1 MAPVTTELKVLVKAI
16 GKGELKEL
24 EAALGELSKTARTK
38 VNVNFKQVGAELKKI
53 QSTSVQSIQNLR
65 DYRNAWRDI
74 ANQLDVSSKEFKD
87 ARAEAE
93 RLDKQLAKI
102 QGRRKGGAGGRL
114 RAGAQIAGT
123 IAGAGVF
130 GGIEGALGAGIGAF
144 FGPGGAIVGGAIGAQ
159 IGQLRQA
166 LGVTAE
172 YAAELKKLQ
181 IALLGVTTSQEEYG
195 RALSFIQETTK
206 TFAIPQEIVTRQ
218 FTKLQASVQGAGGN
232 LEDTRTAFNGIVAAV
247 RATGGSLADVDA
259 ALTATAQVFSK
270 GKVSAE
276 ELRQQIGERLPGA
289 FTLFAESIGLTP
301 QELDKALEK
310 GQVSLQDFQV
320 FAKALFE
327 RYGKTAEIIAKA
339 PESAGDR
346 LQVALEKMNESVG
359 KILQPIGA
367 AFQDLFTGIANAIT
381 RAANALDNFLGISP
395 EKKLNATIERI
406 NNINLD
412 LAALRREEA
421 AAASVRPEAD
431 LLGSGAAFTDPSQD
445 LSRRRQE
452 LERQRDLLRQEAND
466 ISRRLQAQSNVA
478 QPKPGG
484 GLAGTDPSAGER
496 GRDPMVELRR
506 QANEAFRDL
515 EASFAAV
522 AETRLAEDLRVNALA
537 IAEARESGNKASQF
551 QLELQRKLIPLQ
563 VSEEALVFQIAK
575 RQEQIKKERAKN
587 IDVGNQARALLK
599 DETSLTKVRAELES
613 KRAEFAQDLADFNKK
628 NLKET
633 LKLEDERLEK
643 VREYNE
649 LLKEQTQIE
658 DPMQGFK
665 AGLDSYVESLGT
677 AFDAVK
683 NLTETALG
691 GLSDAISKLVTEG
704 TFNFK
709 EFASSLLRD
718 MADIIVRGI
727 VMRSILQIFNIGV
740 PAVSGKQ
747 ALEAGYNMGSS
758 LAGMFAN
765 GGIMTG
771 KGPLELKT
779 YARGGV
785 ARSPQLAM
793 FGEGSLPEAY
803 VPLPDG
809 RSIPVTMRGGGAG
822 NIVVNVDA
830 KGTQVEGDSDR
841 GRQLGSAISAAVQA
855 ELIKQQRPGGLLNR

>member
-24 EAALGELSKTARTK
+24 EASLQKLAVTARTK
-38 VNVNFKQVGAELKKI
+38 VDVNFKKVSAELKKI

-65 DYRNAWRDI
+65 DYRNTWRDI
-74 ANQLDVSSKEFKD
+74 AAQVEIGSDQFKQ

-93 RLDKQLAKI
+93 KLDKQLAKAE
-102 QGRRKGGAGGRL
+102 GRRAATGGGRF

-144 FGPGGAIVGGAIGAQ
+144 GGPGGAIVGGAIGAQ
-159 IGQLRQA
+159 VGGFRQSLGEIAEYGAELNKLRIALRGVVGSQNEYNQA
-166 LGVTAE
+166 LNV
-172 YAAELKKLQ
+172 
-181 IALLGVTTSQEEYG
+181 
-195 RALSFIQETTK
+195 IQQATQD
-206 TFAIPQEIVTRQ
+206 FAIPQSIVTKQ
-218 FTKLQASVQGAGGN
+218 FTQLQASVSGAGGN
-232 LEDTRTAFNGIVAAV
+232 LRDTETAFRGIVAAV
-247 RATGGSLADVDA
+247 RATGGSLQDIDS

-289 FTLFAESIGLTP
+289 FTLFAQSIGKTP
-301 QELDKALEK
+301 AELDDALEK
-310 GQVSLQDFQV
+310 GEVTLQDFLT
-320 FAKALFE
+320 FAKDIFE
-327 RYGKTAEIIAKA
+327 RYGETAQIIADG
-339 PESAGDR
+339 PEGAGDR
-346 LQVALEKMNESVG
+346 LKVALEKLNEDISPELSKLG
-359 KILQPIGA
+359 AQFQSFATEAIKGLQGV
-367 AFQDLFTGIANAIT
+367 F
-381 RAANALDNFLGISP
+381 NFLG
-395 EKKLNATIERI
+395 EVGRAVEERI
-406 NNINLD
+406 AGAPLEQKKE
-412 LAALRREEA
+412 ALRQTKQGLVRTDLDPFQKKFLEDEYKRLSKEIQEA
-421 AAASVRPEAD
+421 EFIGPPVPTRSELPTAQ
-431 LLGSGAAFTDPSQD
+431 TDKT
-445 LSRRRQE
+445 RRQ
-452 LERQRDLLRQEAND
+452 
-466 ISRRLQAQSNVA
+466 
-478 QPKPGG
+478 G
-484 GLAGTDPSAGER
+484 R

-522 AETRLAEDLRVNALA
+522 AETRLAENLRVNALA
-537 IAEARESGNKASQF
+537 IAEARERGNKASQF

-563 VSEEALVFQIAK
+563 ISEEALTVQIAK
-575 RQEQIKKERAKN
+575 RQELIEKERAKG

-599 DETSLTKVRAELES
+599 DETSLAKVRAELES
-613 KRAEFAQDLADFNKK
+613 KRAGFAQDLADFNKK
-628 NLKET
+628 NLEET

-649 LLKEQTQIE
+649 LLKEQAQLE

-677 AFDAVK
+677 AFDAVQ

-691 GLSDAISKLVTEG
+691 GLSDAISQLVTEG

-727 VMRSILQIFNIGV
+727 AMRSILQIFGV
-740 PAVSGKQ
+740 GAPAVSGSQ
-747 ALEAGYNMGSS
+747 ALGAGYNLGSS

-771 KGPLELKT
+771 EGPLELKT

-793 FGEGSLPEAY
+793 FGEGSMPEAY

-809 RSIPVTMRGGGAG
+809 RSIPVTMRGGGVG
-822 NIVVNVDA
+822 NVVVNVDA
-830 KGTQVEGDSDR
+830 KGTQVQGDNDR
-841 GRQLGSAISAAVQA
+841 SRQLGGAISAAVQA
-855 ELIKQQRPGGLLNR
+855 ELIKQRRPGGLLAS

>member
-24 EAALGELSKTARTK
+24 EASLQKLAVTARTK
-38 VNVNFKQVGAELKKI
+38 VDVNFKRLSAELKNI
-53 QSTSVQSIQNLR
+53 QSNSVQSVRTLR

-74 ANQLDVSSKEFKD
+74 AEQVEIGSNEFKQ

-93 RLDKQLAKI
+93 RLDKQLAKVE
-102 QGRRKGGAGGRL
+102 GRRTGGAGGRL

-123 IAGAGVF
+123 VAGAGVF
-130 GGIEGALGAGIGAF
+130 GGPEGALGAAIGAV
-144 FGPGGAIVGGAIGAQ
+144 GGVPGAVVGGAIGAQ
-159 IGQLRQA
+159 VGGIRQA
-166 LGVTAE
+166 AGAAAE
-172 YAAELKKLQ
+172 YAANLQ
-181 IALLGVTTSQEEYG
+181 RLRIALFGVTESQEQYQNSLE
-195 RALSFIQETTK
+195 FITQTTRD
-206 TFAIPQEIVTRQ
+206 FAIPQDVVTRQ

-232 LEDTRTAFNGIVAAV
+232 IEDTKTAFNGIVAAV

-259 ALTATAQVFSK
+259 ALTATAQVLSK

-310 GQVSLQDFQV
+310 GQVSLQDFQT
-320 FAKALFE
+320 FAEALFD
-327 RYGKTAEIIAKA
+327 RYGETAREIADG

-346 LQVALEKMNESVG
+346 LKVV
-359 KILQPIGA
+359 LQELNQSIGTLLAPIGA
-367 AFQDLFTGIANAIT
+367 AFQETFTEIVKSINEAIKGLNRFLGLGSEGLERRLRDINRQLSELPGGDVSPQAAGRAGVVDFT
-381 RAANALDNFLGISP
+381 RA
-395 EKKLNATIERI
+395 
-406 NNINLD
+406 
-412 LAALRREEA
+412 
-421 AAASVRPEAD
+421 
-431 LLGSGAAFTDPSQD
+431 
-445 LSRRRQE
+445 
-452 LERQRDLLRQEAND
+452 RDRLLRERAQVQEELRKIQEFD
-466 ISRRLQAQSNVA
+466 VKQAEA
-478 QPKPGG
+478 GG
-484 GLAGTDPSAGER
+484 GLPSITPDAAGGGRR

-522 AETRLAEDLRVNALA
+522 AETRLAENLRVNALA
-537 IAEARESGNKASQF
+537 IAEARERGNKASQF

-563 VSEEALVFQIAK
+563 ISEEALTVQIAK
-575 RQEQIKKERAKN
+575 RQELIEQERAKG
-587 IDVGNQARALLK
+587 IDVRNQARALLK
-599 DETSLTKVRAELES
+599 DETSLAKVRAELES
-613 KRAEFAQDLADFNKK
+613 KRAEFAQNLADFNKK
-628 NLKET
+628 NLEET

-643 VREYNE
+643 VREFNE
-649 LLKEQTQIE
+649 LLREQTQLE

-677 AFDAVK
+677 AFDAVQ

-704 TFNFK
+704 TVDFK

-727 VMRSILQIFNIGV
+727 AMRSILQIFGV
-740 PAVSGKQ
+740 GAPAVSGSQ
-747 ALEAGYNMGSS
+747 ALGAGYNLGSS
-758 LAGMFAN
+758 LAGLFAN
-765 GGIMTG
+765 GGVMTG
-771 KGPLELKT
+771 AGPLELKR
-779 YARGGV
+779 YATGGI

-793 FGEGSLPEAY
+793 FGEGSMPEAY

-809 RSIPVTMRGGGAG
+809 RSIPVTMQGAGAG
-822 NIVVNVDA
+822 NIIVNVDA
-830 KGTQVEGDSDR
+830 KGTQVEGDNNR
-841 GRQLGSAISAAVQA
+841 GRQLGGAISAAVQA